1 MVREGGYMSLLERL
15 NNDMKQAMKNKE
27 KDKLSVIRMLK
38 AALQNEAIKLGNKEL
53 TEDEELT
60 VLSRESKQRKDSLQE
75 FSNAGRED
83 LVEKIRTEIK
93 YVELYMPQQLTE
105 EEVTNIVKETIES
118 IGATSK
124 ADMGK
129 VMGALMPKV
138 KGKADG
144 ALVNKLV
151 QQHLS

>member
-1 MVREGGYMSLLERL
+1 MSLLERL

-75 FSNAGRED
+75 FSNAGRDD

-105 EEVTNIVKETIES
+105 EEITNIVKETIEAV
-118 IGATSK
+118 GATSK